1 MNIAQKIYLDVCC
14 LNRPFDDQEQDRVH
28 LEAEAVLLILRHCE
42 SGEWKWVSSAVVSQE
57 VENIPNSE
65 RGNRV
70 KELLNVVSEFIPLDD
85 VAVARGEELK
95 NLGFKTYDA
104 LHVACAEQ
112 AQVDVLLTTDDR
124 LLRVATR
131 NSKKLKIHIENPL
144 IWLQKVL

>member
-1 MNIAQKIYLDVCC
+1 MRKIYLDVCC

-28 LEAEAVLLILRHCE
+28 LEAEAVLLILKHCE

-57 VENIPNSE
+57 VENIPSSE

-95 NLGFKTYDA
+95 SLGFKTYDA